1 MRHLYPSQAEAQRAI
16 LRSIARGYPLYTTG
30 LVRVDKWDRL
40 VAKFRRLYEVD
51 ISPAARQN
59 RKRRGRCAALLI
71 GAELPPD
78 DRGDMIRW
86 VLLVTEAGIGP
97 VKDEETLRD
106 ARSERMT
113 WGDYVCMYLT
123 RPRQHGG
130 GARWT
135 WCLTR
140 EAERACANYLTEL
153 AQAAGRNGD
162 PRRLHAFVD
171 TLLRRPMHS
180 GVRTQVAKMLRRAEK
195 VWSKHSGGLAW
206 PCIEPDALPQF
217 GRYTAPPAA
226 A

>member
-16 LRSIARGYPLYTTG
+16 LRSIGRGYPLYTTG
-30 LVRVDKWDRL
+30 VVREDKWDRL

-51 ISPAARQN
+51 ISPAARQH

-71 GAELPPD
+71 GAGLPPD
-78 DRGDMIRW
+78 DRGEMIRW
-86 VLLVTEAGIGP
+86 VLLVTEAGTGR
-97 VKDEETLRD
+97 VKDEETLCD
-106 ARSERMT
+106 ARSERLT

-135 WCLTR
+135 WCLTPQ
-140 EAERACANYLTEL
+140 AERDCANYLAEL

-162 PRRLHAFVD
+162 PKRLRAYVD

-180 GVRTQVAKMLRRAEK
+180 GVRTQAAKMLRRARK
-195 VWSKHSGGLAW
+195 VWAKHSGAVPW
-206 PCIEPDALPQF
+206 PCHTPEDLPCF
-217 GRYTAPPAA
+217 GRFRTTDV
-226 A
+226 